1 MKDYTELGLE
11 AIDQARSLTI
21 EDQQDYEVAQ
31 AMGKAFS
38 NIVKE
43 IKAYFKPMKA
53 DAKKSHQN
61 IVDAEKHSL
70 ADPEK
75 ATAIL
80 KTSMLKYEQ
89 KLESLRR
96 EEETRL
102 RQELAARQK
111 EERGKAE
118 KDGLEIEPPEI
129 TPEDITVA
137 PTIQKQGSTR
147 ANWKAEV
154 TDKTLFIAWVVSNDA
169 TYSYLEP
176 NMKMLTEDAKRKK
189 GPSDIGGVRF
199 YNDPIKVF

>member
-11 AIDQARSLTI
+11 AIDQAKSLTI
-21 EDQQDYEVAQ
+21 NDQQDYEVAQ

-38 NIVKE
+38 NIIKE

-70 ADPEK
+70 GDPEK

-80 KTSMLKYEQ
+80 KVSMLKYEQ

-96 EEETRL
+96 EEEARL
-102 RQELAARQK
+102 REELAARQK
-111 EERGKAE
+111 IEREKAE
-118 KDGLEIEPPEI
+118 EDGLEIEPPEI
-129 TPEDITVA
+129 TPEDIIVA

-154 TDKTLFIAWVVSNDA
+154 TDSELFYEYVGAHSAWSLIESNM
-169 TYSYLEP
+169 S
-176 NMKMLTEDAKRKK
+176 MLTSMAKSTK
-189 GPSDIGGVRF
+189 GTSTIPGVRF
-199 YNDPIKVF
+199 YNDPVKIF